1 MPKIGPK
8 LITRRIMSGFLP
20 KNANIFNINFLT
32 LTQRTLHP
40 ICHLNS
46 ELHSDQRGL
55 GPHPWKRRMNGFLR
69 WGGGGLNI
77 NGRARGKWFFD
88 KKLYSWTFT
97 YKEKFSAPSVDDNE
111 DSCTWL
117 SHELLECESA
127 VDALKEILYHINH
140 RYRAGLRQWDAF
152 AACVYIK

>member
-1 MPKIGPK
+1 
-8 LITRRIMSGFLP
+8 MSGFLH

-69 WGGGGLNI
+69 WGGGIEYQRTSKGEMIFRQKIILLN
-77 NGRARGKWFFD
+77 FY
-88 KKLYSWTFT
+88 L
-97 YKEKFSAPSVDDNE
+97 
-111 DSCTWL
+111 
-117 SHELLECESA
+117 
-127 VDALKEILYHINH
+127 
-140 RYRAGLRQWDAF
+140 
-152 AACVYIK
+152 